1 MWQTACWAW
10 KWILTFAFLFDTF
23 FSILGV
29 GNDLNVANAKIDLL
43 QYQGPPGYQLASD
56 SKLDQSSFIITIII
70 VAVTTVSLVVGIIL
84 LVLFRQEISE
94 SFKCG
99 VYLVPHDEEDLA
111 NDEEKTNGKVAMIT
125 PETEF

>member
-1 MWQTACWAW
+1 M
-10 KWILTFAFLFDTF
+10 KWDMTFPFLMRPFSL
-23 FSILGV
+23 SILGV
-29 GNDLNVANAKIDLL
+29 GNDLNVAKAKIDLM

-56 SKLDQSSFIITIII
+56 SKLDQSRFIITIII

-111 NDEEKTNGKVAMIT
+111 NDEEKKNGKVAMIT